1 MTTDYLCP
9 LWDNCMDTRVLFTV
23 AEMLA
28 WGRIPGRMGQILR
41 IGRMTTIR
49 KEGEFGPSLLEK

>member
-9 LWDNCMDTRVLFTV
+9 LWDNSMDTRLLLTV

-28 WGRIPGRMGQILR
+28 WGRIPDQICQILR
-41 IGRMTTIR
+41 IGRMTTLR